1 MATISFMA
9 RGYEPDGYPVE
20 SLALIG
26 RSYNGPAD
34 PSGAPTRNQG
44 DLSSMDRSTNTLAA
58 SAAALAHGGDLDQ
71 TLATLLGAAA
81 GATDAAMAAAF
92 LEDPDRPGLQ
102 LTASLGMSAEADR
115 SFEAAVND
123 EGHPVAIAAREL
135 TASFGTT
142 NASAEGK
149 QLVDALLPLV
159 VRHDGVDLGVGV
171 LTFAWPAPHALNEA
185 DRAILQAIADL
196 AAVAV
201 DRARLGS
208 LAAERSEWF
217 ERMAHTDPLTG
228 LANTRT
234 LGRVLELE
242 LARATRQGGEV
253 SVALIDVDGL
263 TGINE
268 ASGHE
273 AGDDV
278 LRAVATV
285 LAESVRLVDTVARYG
300 GDEFVL
306 IAPGAAGMTVAQR
319 VLDGV
324 AGLAEQHGRRIS
336 VSVGMARFP
345 TDGASSEELLAS
357 ASAALLAAR
366 GEGPGRLA
374 AAPLKAG

>member
-1 MATISFMA
+1 
-9 RGYEPDGYPVE
+9 
-20 SLALIG
+20 
-26 RSYNGPAD
+26 
-34 PSGAPTRNQG
+34 
-44 DLSSMDRSTNTLAA
+44 MDRSTDTLAT

-71 TLATLLGAAA
+71 TLSALLGAAA
-81 GATDAAMAAAF
+81 AATGEPIAVAF

-102 LTASLGMSAEADR
+102 LSASIGMTPEGDR
-115 SFEAAVND
+115 SFEAAVNV
-123 EGHPVAIAAREL
+123 EGHRVLAAARDL
-135 TASFGTT
+135 TPSFGSVEQSD
-142 NASAEGK
+142 NGPA
-149 QLVDALLPLV
+149 LVDAILPLV
-159 VRHDGVDLGVGV
+159 VRHDGVDMGVGV
-171 LTFAWPAPHALNEA
+171 VAFAWPAPHEISDS
-185 DRAILQAIADL
+185 DRIVLQAIADL

-201 DRARLGS
+201 ERARLGS

-217 ERMAHTDPLTG
+217 ERLAHTDPLTG

-242 LARATRQGGEV
+242 LARAARQGGEV

-263 TGINE
+263 TGVNE

-278 LRAVATV
+278 LRAVASV

-324 AGLAEQHGRRIS
+324 AGLAEQHGRQIS
-336 VSVGMARFP
+336 VSVGLARFP
-345 TDGASSEELLAS
+345 SDGASSDELLA
-357 ASAALLAAR
+357 AAAAALVTAR
-366 GEGPGRLA
+366 GEGPGKLA
-374 AAPLKAG
+374 ASPIKTG

>member
-1 MATISFMA
+1 
-9 RGYEPDGYPVE
+9 
-20 SLALIG
+20 
-26 RSYNGPAD
+26 
-34 PSGAPTRNQG
+34 
-44 DLSSMDRSTNTLAA
+44 MDRPTDTLAV

-71 TLATLLGAAA
+71 TLSTLLGAAA
-81 GATDAAMAAAF
+81 GATGAAMGAAF

-102 LTASLGMSAEADR
+102 ITASLGMTPENDQ
-115 SFEAAVND
+115 SFEAAVN
-123 EGHPVAIAAREL
+123 EPSHPVAIAARDL
-135 TASFGTT
+135 TPRFG
-142 NASAEGK
+142 SADAGADGAK
-149 QLVDALLPLV
+149 LIDALLPLV
-159 VRHDGVDLGVGV
+159 TRHDGVDMGVGV
-171 LTFAWPAPHALNEA
+171 LAFAWPAPHTLSDE
-185 DRAILQAIADL
+185 DRTTLLAIAQL

-201 DRARLGS
+201 DRARLTS
-208 LAAERSEWF
+208 LASERSEWF

-242 LARATRQGGEV
+242 LARAARQGGEV
-253 SVALIDVDGL
+253 SVAVIGVDGL
-263 TGINE
+263 SSVNE

-324 AGLAEQHGRRIS
+324 AALGEQHGRPAS
-336 VSVGMARFP
+336 VSVGLARFP
-345 TDGASSEELLAS
+345 SDGASSEELLAS
-357 ASAALLAAR
+357 AAAALVAAR
-366 GEGPGRLA
+366 SEGTGKLST
-374 AAPLKAG
+374 APLKTS

>member
-1 MATISFMA
+1 
-9 RGYEPDGYPVE
+9 
-20 SLALIG
+20 
-26 RSYNGPAD
+26 
-34 PSGAPTRNQG
+34 
-44 DLSSMDRSTNTLAA
+44 MDRSTDTLAT
-58 SAAALAHGGDLDQ
+58 SAAALAHGGDLDK
-71 TLATLLGAAA
+71 TLSALLEAAA
-81 GATDAAMAAAF
+81 AATGGPLGVAF

-102 LTASLGMSAEADR
+102 LSASIGMTPEADQ
-115 SFEAAVND
+115 SFEAAVNV
-123 EGHPVAIAAREL
+123 EGHRVLTAARDL
-135 TASFGTT
+135 TPSFGSVDQ
-142 NASAEGK
+142 SATGPA
-149 QLVDALLPLV
+149 LVDAIIPLV
-159 VRHDGVDLGVGV
+159 VRHDGVDMGVGV
-171 LTFAWPAPHALNEA
+171 VVFAWPAPHDISEP
-185 DRAILQAIADL
+185 DRVVLQAIADL

-217 ERMAHTDPLTG
+217 ERLAHTDPLTG

-242 LARATRQGGEV
+242 LARAARQGGEV

-263 TGINE
+263 TGVNE

-324 AGLAEQHGRRIS
+324 AGLAEQHGRHIS
-336 VSVGMARFP
+336 VSVGLARFP
-345 TDGASSEELLAS
+345 SDGASSDELLA
-357 ASAALLAAR
+357 AAAAALVMAR
-366 GEGPGRLA
+366 GEGPGKLA
-374 AAPLKAG
+374 ASSIKTS

>member
-1 MATISFMA
+1 
-9 RGYEPDGYPVE
+9 
-20 SLALIG
+20 
-26 RSYNGPAD
+26 
-34 PSGAPTRNQG
+34 
-44 DLSSMDRSTNTLAA
+44 MDRSTDTLAT

-71 TLATLLGAAA
+71 TLSALLAAA
-81 GATDAAMAAAF
+81 ATATDGPLAVAF

-102 LTASLGMSAEADR
+102 LSASIGMTPEADR
-115 SFEAAVND
+115 TFEAAVNV
-123 EGHPVAIAAREL
+123 EGHRVAAVARDL
-135 TASFGTT
+135 TPSFGSIDQSE
-142 NASAEGK
+142 NGPAM
-149 QLVDALLPLV
+149 VDAILPLV
-159 VRHDGVDLGVGV
+159 VRHDGVDMGVGAMA
-171 LTFAWPAPHALNEA
+171 FAWPAPHQIGDA
-185 DRAILQAIADL
+185 DKTILQAIASL

-242 LARATRQGGEV
+242 LARAARQGGEV
-253 SVALIDVDGL
+253 SVALIDIDGL
-263 TGINE
+263 SAVND

-273 AGDDV
+273 AGDDI

-324 AGLAEQHGRRIS
+324 AALAEQHGRRIS
-336 VSVGMARFP
+336 VSVGLARFP
-345 TDGASSEELLAS
+345 SDGASSEELLTS
-357 ASAALLAAR
+357 ATGA
-366 GEGPGRLA
+366 LA
-374 AAPLKAG
+374 AARDGGPGKLAAASPVQTS

>member
-1 MATISFMA
+1 
-9 RGYEPDGYPVE
+9 
-20 SLALIG
+20 
-26 RSYNGPAD
+26 
-34 PSGAPTRNQG
+34 
-44 DLSSMDRSTNTLAA
+44 MDRSTDTLAT

-71 TLATLLGAAA
+71 TLSALLGAAA
-81 GATDAAMAAAF
+81 GATGATMGAAL

-102 LTASLGMSAEADR
+102 LTASLGMNPETDR
-115 SFEAAVND
+115 SFEAAVN
-123 EGHPVAIAAREL
+123 EPSHPVAVAARGL
-135 TASFGTT
+135 TPSFGSP
-142 NASAEGK
+142 APGPDGAK
-149 QLVDALLPLV
+149 LVDALLPLV
-159 VRHDGVDLGVGV
+159 VRHDGVDMGVGV
-171 LTFAWPAPHALNEA
+171 LAFAWPAPHEFSDD
-185 DRAILQAIADL
+185 DRSTLQAIADL

-234 LGRVLELE
+234 LSRVLELE
-242 LARATRQGGEV
+242 LARAARQGGEV

-263 TGINE
+263 TGVNE

-324 AGLAEQHGRRIS
+324 AGLAEQHGRQIS
-336 VSVGMARFP
+336 VSVGLARFP
-345 TDGASSEELLAS
+345 SDGASSEELFA
-357 ASAALLAAR
+357 AAAAALVAAR

-374 AAPLKAG
+374 ANPLKAG

>member
-1 MATISFMA
+1 MAWTWAWACSPSPGRRPTSSA
-9 RGYEPDGYPVE
+9 TR
-20 SLALIG
+20 IG
-26 RSYNGPAD
+26 
-34 PSGAPTRNQG
+34 
-44 DLSSMDRSTNTLAA
+44 L
-58 SAAALAHGGDLDQ
+58 
-71 TLATLLGAAA
+71 
-81 GATDAAMAAAF
+81 
-92 LEDPDRPGLQ
+92 
-102 LTASLGMSAEADR
+102 
-115 SFEAAVND
+115 
-123 EGHPVAIAAREL
+123 
-135 TASFGTT
+135 
-142 NASAEGK
+142 
-149 QLVDALLPLV
+149 
-159 VRHDGVDLGVGV
+159 
-171 LTFAWPAPHALNEA
+171 
-185 DRAILQAIADL
+185 ILQAIADL

-242 LARATRQGGEV
+242 LARAARQGGEV

-263 TGINE
+263 TGVNE

-324 AGLAEQHGRRIS
+324 AGLAEQHGRQIS
-336 VSVGMARFP
+336 VSVGLARFP
-345 TDGASSEELLAS
+345 VRRGELRR
-357 ASAALLAAR
+357 AAGRGRGGPRAARDAGPGKLAAN
-366 GEGPGRLA
+366 
-374 AAPLKAG
+374 PLKTG

>member
-1 MATISFMA
+1 
-9 RGYEPDGYPVE
+9 
-20 SLALIG
+20 
-26 RSYNGPAD
+26 
-34 PSGAPTRNQG
+34 
-44 DLSSMDRSTNTLAA
+44 MDRSTEALAT

-71 TLATLLGAAA
+71 TLSALLAAA
-81 GATDAAMAAAF
+81 AAATGVPLAVAF

-102 LTASLGMSAEADR
+102 LSASIGMTPEADR
-115 SFEAAVND
+115 TFEAAVNGED
-123 EGHPVAIAAREL
+123 HRVAAVARDL
-135 TASFGTT
+135 TPSFGSVDRSE
-142 NASAEGK
+142 NGPE
-149 QLVDALLPLV
+149 LVDAILPLV
-159 VRHDGVDLGVGV
+159 VRHEGVDMGVGV
-171 LTFAWPAPHALNEA
+171 LAFAWPAPHEIGDD
-185 DRAILQAIADL
+185 DRTILLAIAGL

-201 DRARLGS
+201 DRARLSS

-242 LARATRQGGEV
+242 LARAARQGGEV

-263 TGINE
+263 TAVN
-268 ASGHE
+268 AAAGHE

-324 AGLAEQHGRRIS
+324 AALAVQDGHQIS
-336 VSVGMARFP
+336 VSVGLARFP
-345 TDGASSEELLAS
+345 TDGASSEELLAAAAAAL
-357 ASAALLAAR
+357 ASAR
-366 GEGPGRLA
+366 GAGPGTLA
-374 AAPLKAG
+374 GTPLKTG

>member
-1 MATISFMA
+1 M
-9 RGYEPDGYPVE
+9 
-20 SLALIG
+20 
-26 RSYNGPAD
+26 D
-34 PSGAPTRNQG
+34 PLT
-44 DLSSMDRSTNTLAA
+44 DTLAT

-71 TLATLLGAAA
+71 TLSALLGAAV
-81 GATDAAMAAAF
+81 AASGMPLAVAF

-102 LTASLGMSAEADR
+102 LSASIGMTAEGDR
-115 SFEAAVND
+115 TFEAAVNV
-123 EGHPVAIAAREL
+123 EGHRVLAAARDL
-135 TASFGTT
+135 TPSFGSVDQSP
-142 NASAEGK
+142 NGPAM
-149 QLVDALLPLV
+149 VDAILPLV
-159 VRHDGVDLGVGV
+159 VRHDGVDMGVGV
-171 LTFAWPAPHALNEA
+171 VAFACPAPHEISDS
-185 DRAILQAIADL
+185 DRIVLQAIADL

-208 LAAERSEWF
+208 LVAERSEWF
-217 ERMAHTDPLTG
+217 ERLAHTDPLTG

-242 LARATRQGGEV
+242 LARAARQGGEV
-253 SVALIDVDGL
+253 SVALIDIDGL
-263 TGINE
+263 TGVNE

-324 AGLAEQHGRRIS
+324 SGLAEQHGRQIS
-336 VSVGMARFP
+336 VSVGLARFP
-345 TDGASSEELLAS
+345 ADGASSDELLA
-357 ASAALLAAR
+357 AAAAALVAAR
-366 GEGPGRLA
+366 DEGPGKLA
-374 AAPLKAG
+374 TTPLKTG

>member
-1 MATISFMA
+1 
-9 RGYEPDGYPVE
+9 
-20 SLALIG
+20 
-26 RSYNGPAD
+26 
-34 PSGAPTRNQG
+34 
-44 DLSSMDRSTNTLAA
+44 MDRSTDTLAA
-58 SAAALAHGGDLDQ
+58 SAAALAHGGDLDK
-71 TLATLLGAAA
+71 TLTALLGAATA
-81 GATDAAMAAAF
+81 ATDGPMAVAF

-102 LTASLGMSAEADR
+102 LSASIGMTPEGDQA
-115 SFEAAVND
+115 FEAAVNV
-123 EGHPVAIAAREL
+123 EGHRVLTAARDL
-135 TASFGTT
+135 TPSFGSVVQGG
-142 NASAEGK
+142 NGPAM
-149 QLVDALLPLV
+149 VDAIIPLV
-159 VRHDGVDLGVGV
+159 VRHDGVDMGVGV
-171 LTFAWPAPHALNEA
+171 VVFAWPAPHEISEP
-185 DRAILQAIADL
+185 DRAVLQAVADL

-217 ERMAHTDPLTG
+217 ERLAHTDPLTG

-263 TGINE
+263 TGVNE
-268 ASGHE
+268 AAGHD

-324 AGLAEQHGRRIS
+324 AGLAEQHGRHIS
-336 VSVGMARFP
+336 VSVGLARFP
-345 TDGASSEELLAS
+345 SDGATSDE
-357 ASAALLAAR
+357 
-366 GEGPGRLA
+366 RLA
-374 AAPLKAG
+374 AAAAALVTARDAGPGKLAASPIKAG

>member
-1 MATISFMA
+1 
-9 RGYEPDGYPVE
+9 
-20 SLALIG
+20 
-26 RSYNGPAD
+26 
-34 PSGAPTRNQG
+34 
-44 DLSSMDRSTNTLAA
+44 MDRSTDTLVA

-71 TLATLLGAAA
+71 TLSTLLGAAA
-81 GATDAAMAAAF
+81 GATGAARGAAF
-92 LEDPDRPGLQ
+92 LQDPDRPGLQ
-102 LTASLGMSAEADR
+102 LGASLGMSPEADHA
-115 SFEAAVND
+115 FEAAVN
-123 EGHPVAIAAREL
+123 EESHPVAVAAREL
-135 TASFGTT
+135 TASFEVPAASPDGT
-142 NASAEGK
+142 K
-149 QLVDALLPLV
+149 LVDALLPLV
-159 VRHDGVDLGVGV
+159 VRHGGVDMGVGV
-171 LTFAWPAPHALNEA
+171 LAFAWPAPHSLEEA
-185 DRAILQAIADL
+185 DRAILQAVADL

-201 DRARLGS
+201 DLARLGS

-242 LARATRQGGEV
+242 LARAARQGGEV

-263 TGINE
+263 TEVN
-268 ASGHE
+268 ATAGHE

-324 AGLAEQHGRRIS
+324 AALAEQHGRRIS
-336 VSVGMARFP
+336 VSVGLARFP
-345 TDGASSEELLAS
+345 SDGASSEELLAS

-366 GEGPGRLA
+366 GEGPGTLA
-374 AAPLKAG
+374 AAPLQAS

>member
-1 MATISFMA
+1 
-9 RGYEPDGYPVE
+9 
-20 SLALIG
+20 
-26 RSYNGPAD
+26 
-34 PSGAPTRNQG
+34 
-44 DLSSMDRSTNTLAA
+44 MDRSTDTLAT

-71 TLATLLGAAA
+71 TLAALLRAAA
-81 GATDAAMAAAF
+81 EATGAPMGAAF

-102 LTASLGMSAEADR
+102 LGASFGMSPETDKT
-115 SFEAAVND
+115 FEAAVNV
-123 EGHPVAIAAREL
+123 EGHRVATAAREL
-135 TASFGTT
+135 TASFGSVG
-142 NASAEGK
+142 AGADGPER
-149 QLVDALLPLV
+149 VDALLPLV
-159 VRHDGVDLGVGV
+159 VSHDGVDMGVGV
-171 LTFAWPAPHALNEA
+171 LAFAWIAPHEIAEA
-185 DRAILQAIADL
+185 DRAILQAIANL

-242 LARATRQGGEV
+242 LARAARQGGEV

-263 TGINE
+263 TGVNE

-278 LRAVATV
+278 LRAVASV

-336 VSVGMARFP
+336 VSVGLARFP
-345 TDGASSEELLAS
+345 SDGTTSEELLA
-357 ASAALLAAR
+357 AAAAALVAAR
-366 GEGPGRLA
+366 GEGPGKLA
-374 AAPLKAG
+374 STPLKTG

>member
-1 MATISFMA
+1 
-9 RGYEPDGYPVE
+9 
-20 SLALIG
+20 
-26 RSYNGPAD
+26 
-34 PSGAPTRNQG
+34 
-44 DLSSMDRSTNTLAA
+44 MDRSIETLAT
-58 SAAALAHGGDLDQ
+58 SATALANGGDLDQ
-71 TLATLLGAAA
+71 TLSTLLGAA
-81 GATDAAMAAAF
+81 GAATGAAMGAAF

-102 LTASLGMSAEADR
+102 LSASLGMNAEGDR
-115 SFEAAVND
+115 TFEAAVN
-123 EGHPVAIAAREL
+123 EASHPVAVAAREL
-135 TASFGTT
+135 TASFGP
-142 NASAEGK
+142 SIPSSDGPK
-149 QLVDALLPLV
+149 LVDALLPLV

-171 LTFAWPAPHALNEA
+171 LAFAWPAPHEFSA
-185 DRAILQAIADL
+185 DDRTVLQAIADL

-242 LARATRQGGEV
+242 LARAARQGGEV

-263 TGINE
+263 TGVNE

-324 AGLAEQHGRRIS
+324 AGLAEQHGRQIS
-336 VSVGMARFP
+336 VSVGLARFP
-345 TDGASSEELLAS
+345 SDGGSSDELLA
-357 ASAALLAAR
+357 AATAALLAAR
-366 GEGPGRLA
+366 GEGPGKLA
-374 AAPLKAG
+374 TTPLKTG

>member
-1 MATISFMA
+1 
-9 RGYEPDGYPVE
+9 
-20 SLALIG
+20 
-26 RSYNGPAD
+26 
-34 PSGAPTRNQG
+34 
-44 DLSSMDRSTNTLAA
+44 MDRSTDTLAA
-58 SAAALAHGGDLDQ
+58 SAAALAHGGDLDK
-71 TLATLLGAAA
+71 TLSALLGSAAA
-81 GATDAAMAAAF
+81 ATGGPMAVAF

-102 LTASLGMSAEADR
+102 LSASIGMTPEADR
-115 SFEAAVND
+115 SFEAAVNV
-123 EGHPVAIAAREL
+123 EGHRVLTAARDL
-135 TASFGTT
+135 TASFGSVDQTDGGP
-142 NASAEGK
+142 A
-149 QLVDALLPLV
+149 LVDAIIPLV
-159 VRHDGVDLGVGV
+159 VRHDGVDMGVGV
-171 LTFAWPAPHALNEA
+171 VVFAWPAPHEISEP
-185 DRAILQAIADL
+185 DRAVLRAIADM

-217 ERMAHTDPLTG
+217 ERLAHTDPLTG

-253 SVALIDVDGL
+253 SVALIGVDGL
-263 TGINE
+263 TGVNE

-278 LRAVATV
+278 LRAVAAV

-324 AGLAEQHGRRIS
+324 AGLAEQHGRHIS
-336 VSVGMARFP
+336 VSVGLARFP
-345 TDGASSEELLAS
+345 SDGSGSDELLA
-357 ASAALLAAR
+357 AAAAALVTARGAGPGKLAASSI
-366 GEGPGRLA
+366 
-374 AAPLKAG
+374 KAG

>member
-1 MATISFMA
+1 
-9 RGYEPDGYPVE
+9 
-20 SLALIG
+20 
-26 RSYNGPAD
+26 
-34 PSGAPTRNQG
+34 
-44 DLSSMDRSTNTLAA
+44 MDRSTDTLAT
-58 SAAALAHGGDLDQ
+58 SAAALAHGGDLDK
-71 TLATLLGAAA
+71 TLSALLGAGVAA
-81 GATDAAMAAAF
+81 TGGPIAVAF

-102 LTASLGMSAEADR
+102 LSASIGMTPEGDR
-115 SFEAAVND
+115 SFEAAVNV
-123 EGHPVAIAAREL
+123 EGHRVLTAARDL
-135 TASFGTT
+135 TPSFGSTDQSD
-142 NASAEGK
+142 NGPA
-149 QLVDALLPLV
+149 LVDAIIPLV
-159 VRHDGVDLGVGV
+159 VRHDGVDMGVGV
-171 LTFAWPAPHALNEA
+171 VAFAWQAPHEISEP
-185 DRAILQAIADL
+185 DRVVLQAIADL

-217 ERMAHTDPLTG
+217 ERLAHTDPLTG

-242 LARATRQGGEV
+242 LARAARQGGEV

-263 TGINE
+263 TGVNE

-324 AGLAEQHGRRIS
+324 AGLAEQHGRQIS
-336 VSVGMARFP
+336 VSVGLARFP
-345 TDGASSEELLAS
+345 SDGASSDELLA
-357 ASAALLAAR
+357 AAAAALVTAR
-366 GEGPGRLA
+366 GEGPGKLA
-374 AAPLKAG
+374 ASPIKTG

>member
-1 MATISFMA
+1 MDSRREPA
-9 RGYEPDGYPVE
+9 RER
-20 SLALIG
+20 

-34 PSGAPTRNQG
+34 PSGAPTRHEG
-44 DLSSMDRSTNTLAA
+44 DRNSMDPFTQALAT
-58 SAAALAHGGDLDQ
+58 SATALAHAGDVDP
-71 TLATLLGAAA
+71 TLSTLLGAAA
-81 GATDAAMAAAF
+81 GATGAPLGVAF

-102 LTASLGMSAEADR
+102 LSASFGMSPEADKT
-115 SFEAAVND
+115 FEAAVNG
-123 EGHPVAIAAREL
+123 EGHPVAVAAREL
-135 TASFGTT
+135 TASFGSDIPSSDG
-142 NASAEGK
+142 AK
-149 QLVDALLPLV
+149 MVDALLPLV
-159 VRHDGVDLGVGV
+159 VRHDGVDMGVGV
-171 LTFAWPAPHALNEA
+171 LAFAWPAPHTFSDD
-185 DRAILQAIADL
+185 DRLVLQAIADL

-201 DRARLGS
+201 DRARLSS

-242 LARATRQGGEV
+242 LARAARQGGEV
-253 SVALIDVDGL
+253 SVALIDIDGL
-263 TGINE
+263 TGVNE

-278 LRAVATV
+278 LRAVASV

-324 AGLAEQHGRRIS
+324 AGLAEQHGRQIS
-336 VSVGMARFP
+336 VSVGLAHFP
-345 TDGASSEELLAS
+345 SDGASSEELLA
-357 ASAALLAAR
+357 AAEAALVAAR
-366 GEGPGRLA
+366 DAGPGKLA
-374 AAPLKAG
+374 SSPLKTG

>member
-1 MATISFMA
+1 M
-9 RGYEPDGYPVE
+9 V
-20 SLALIG
+20 
-26 RSYNGPAD
+26 
-34 PSGAPTRNQG
+34 
-44 DLSSMDRSTNTLAA
+44 
-58 SAAALAHGGDLDQ
+58 
-71 TLATLLGAAA
+71 
-81 GATDAAMAAAF
+81 
-92 LEDPDRPGLQ
+92 
-102 LTASLGMSAEADR
+102 
-115 SFEAAVND
+115 
-123 EGHPVAIAAREL
+123 
-135 TASFGTT
+135 
-142 NASAEGK
+142 
-149 QLVDALLPLV
+149 
-159 VRHDGVDLGVGV
+159 
-171 LTFAWPAPHALNEA
+171 
-185 DRAILQAIADL
+185 LQAIADL

-217 ERMAHTDPLTG
+217 ERLAHTDPLTG

-242 LARATRQGGEV
+242 LARAARQGGEV

-263 TGINE
+263 TGVNE

-324 AGLAEQHGRRIS
+324 AGAGRAAWPAHQRLGRPRALP
-336 VSVGMARFP
+336 VGRGKLRRAAGRGSRGPGDGPWRGPRQARR
-345 TDGASSEELLAS
+345 ELDQDQ
-357 ASAALLAAR
+357 LAAR
-366 GEGPGRLA
+366 PASCRV
-374 AAPLKAG
+374 